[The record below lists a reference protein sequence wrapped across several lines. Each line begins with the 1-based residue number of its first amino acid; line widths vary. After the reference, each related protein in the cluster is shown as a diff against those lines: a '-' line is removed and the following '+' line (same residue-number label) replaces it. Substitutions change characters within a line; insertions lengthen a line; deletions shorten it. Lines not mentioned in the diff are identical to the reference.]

1 MQINRIVIM
10 IWRLRLARWPFRV
23 GRFFADLG
31 QRVFPL

>member
-1 MQINRIVIM
+1 MQLIRIVIM
-10 IWRLRLARWPFRV
+10 IWRLRLARWSFKV